1 MASLLKAKRA
11 EIEKLTDANI
21 AKVIRMLE
29 AEKPCTKKLACE
41 TLNIAYNVTRLDSLI
56 AKYKERKEAEKAR
69 RASKRGT
76 ELSIDELGV
85 IASEYM
91 EGKDLM
97 SISKTLARTVPKIKQ
112 ALEFYGIPK
121 RGVQDYLNPALIPDS
136 AVALEFRI
144 GEKVWSARY
153 ESMAEIV
160 KEVPHKDEKV
170 YRVWLEDETWQQY
183 AYQPASEL
191 ASLKHLTDIGIKL

>member
-41 TLNIAYNVTRLDSLI
+41 TLNIAYNVTRLDSII
-56 AKYKERKEAEKAR
+56 AKYKERKESDKAR

-76 ELSIDELGV
+76 DLTVDEIGV

-91 EGKDLM
+91 EGRDLL
-97 SISKTLARTVPKIKQ
+97 SISKTLARTIPKIKQ
-112 ALEFYGIPK
+112 ALEQYGIPK
-121 RGVQDYLNPALIPDS
+121 RGVQDYFKPALIPDS
-136 AVALEFRI
+136 AVQTEFAI

-153 ESMAEIV
+153 ESMAEI
-160 KEVPHKDEKV
+160 KGEVPHKQEKV
-170 YRVWLEDETWQQY
+170 YRIWLLDEAWSQY

-191 ASLKHLTDIGIKL
+191 ASLKHLTNLGIKL